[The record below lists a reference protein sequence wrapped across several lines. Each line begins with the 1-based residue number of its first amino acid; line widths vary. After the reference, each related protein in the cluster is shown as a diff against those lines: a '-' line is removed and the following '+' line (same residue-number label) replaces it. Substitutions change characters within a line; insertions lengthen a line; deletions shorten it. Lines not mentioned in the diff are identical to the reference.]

1 MAWGERL
8 EPIRSEARVGVD
20 LKRYLKSVELSPS
33 ALAKEG
39 RAQNWLS
46 RRYGVG
52 RRAADEWVA
61 IDREI
66 VIGYQDA
73 RERESIWRPIREW
86 AKEVARR
93 LQNDSE
99 YSGKYGVALGV
110 KAIGQELDLLFWDPA
125 SQCFWVT
132 EVKDGSSAKGVYLS
146 PLQVAAYTA
155 IWRIFTRDYP
165 TDALNGISRLVDQKK
180 RLGLIAEDV
189 ALPDGLLPEMFR
201 PLVVVREPNSRS
213 TCWARLQEV
222 MSLVQS
228 LEDDLKCGPIV
239 GNLPV
244 WQLSDERL
252 TSLDDT
258 WQRWASGEIAAS
270 EV

>member
-8 EPIRSEARVGVD
+8 EPIRSEAQVGVD
-20 LKRYLKSVELSPS
+20 LKRYLESVELPPS

-52 RRAADEWVA
+52 RLAADEWVA
-61 IDREI
+61 IDREV
-66 VIGYQDA
+66 VIGYQDE
-73 RERESIWRPIREW
+73 RERENIWGPIRDW
-86 AKEVARR
+86 AKEVAKR
-93 LQNDSE
+93 LQHDSE
-99 YSGKYGVALGV
+99 YSGKYGVALEDKV
-110 KAIGQELDLLFWDPA
+110 IGQELDLLLWDPA

-155 IWRIFTRDYP
+155 IWRIFARDYP
-165 TDALNGISRLVDQKK
+165 ADALNGISRLVDQKK
-180 RLGLIAEDV
+180 RLGLIAEGV
-189 ALPDGLLPEMFR
+189 ELPEALLPGMFR
-201 PLVVVREPNSRS
+201 PLVVVQKPNSCS

-228 LEDDLKCGPIV
+228 LEDDLKCGPII

-252 TSLDDT
+252 TSLDGT
-258 WQRWASGEIAAS
+258 WQRWALGEIAAS